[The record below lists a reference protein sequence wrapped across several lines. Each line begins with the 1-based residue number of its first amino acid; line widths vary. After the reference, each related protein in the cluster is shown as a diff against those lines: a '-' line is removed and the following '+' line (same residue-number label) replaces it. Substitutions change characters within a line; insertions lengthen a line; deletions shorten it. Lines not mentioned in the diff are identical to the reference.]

1 MNTSAPSSPTVPQRW
16 AWHYHQLQ
24 SLLEHL
30 LDQRSGHKAE
40 ACAPPEQHGTDM
52 ADCATDEFDHE
63 LALGLLSQEEDALFE
78 IVSAIHR
85 IIERRYG
92 ICEDTGKPIPEA
104 RLRAMPWARR
114 TLEAQKRAELEGQTP
129 GARLGRLTSLQ
140 GALETSLSDDTEG
153 PDVEWPAGG
162 EYDHHEREM
171 DIRAITE
178 GTAQV

>member
-1 MNTSAPSSPTVPQRW
+1 MTTSAPTSPAVPQRW

-30 LDQRSGHKAE
+30 LDQRSSHKAE

-52 ADCATDEFDHE
+52 ADSATDEFDHE

-78 IVSAIHR
+78 VVSAIHR
-85 IIERRYG
+85 IIERSYG
-92 ICEDTGKPIPEA
+92 ICQDTGRPIPEA

-114 TLEAQKRAELEGQTP
+114 ILEAQEHAEREGLAP
-129 GARLGRLTSLQ
+129 GARLGRLTALHSPL
-140 GALETSLSDDTEG
+140 GAGLVETEE
-153 PDVEWPAGG
+153 PDAEERTGG
-162 EYDHHEREM
+162 EYDHHKREM
-171 DIRAITE
+171 DVRAIIE